1 MKERVLNS
9 ATVSSCHHNL
19 FVYLAKHLYNVKGNA
34 MMNKVIVM
42 SSGPCV
48 SAQRSGIQKS
58 SHNREL
64 TPKVAE
70 TGLCHS
76 LLLG

>member
-34 MMNKVIVM
+34 TMNKVIVI

-48 SAQRSGIQKS
+48 SA
-58 SHNREL
+58 
-64 TPKVAE
+64 
-70 TGLCHS
+70 
-76 LLLG
+76 